1 MIVQINIEELKKKVP
16 IKFELYKMISL
27 GLFDIRCKAIKKKLL
42 WTVFEH
48 HNFFE

>member
-27 GLFDIRCKAIKKKLL
+27 GLFDIRCKAIKKK
-42 WTVFEH
+42 TVMDCIRTPQ
-48 HNFFE
+48 FF